1 MGEFTI
7 QISNDL
13 VNQLVDDMVPK
24 KKTRKTRRKVARET
38 EKPQSNETIKPDS
51 AVTPGWPVQFPLFL
65 PTTLHVQPSHL
76 ELEGI
81 QSMLQES
88 KRVLQRFQKQ
98 EENML
103 Q

>member
-1 MGEFTI
+1 MI
-7 QISNDL
+7 WCQR
-13 VNQLVDDMVPK
+13 
-24 KKTRKTRRKVARET
+24 KKTRKTRQKVARET
-38 EKPQSNETIKPDS
+38 EKPQSNETIKPDY